1 MDITY
6 NHFHEDKDSS
16 RLLNLLSRAE
26 NYEGEYEESEHK
38 GNTIFFAKSKTTT
51 PTNKT
56 TWYVF
61 FGLVDSNNSNQSL
74 RYSYNVKCEE
84 LDGDCSY
91 DFDAIEQEVK
101 DIMKS
106 VKFKDVELE
115 EGEN

>member
-1 MDITY
+1 MKVNTKNLNIRAIQY
-6 NHFHEDKDSS
+6 FS
-16 RLLNLLSRAE
+16 LNLKQLLLQIKLL
-26 NYEGEYEESEHK
+26 G
-38 GNTIFFAKSKTTT
+38 TF
-51 PTNKT
+51 
-56 TWYVF
+56 F